1 MTRMKWLI
9 AAIIGVLV
17 VVGGAG
23 TAYASYYSDKALPT
37 ASVGGHNV
45 NAMNRDELVAWI
57 NDQASQVSIDID
69 VDGTPSKASLADL
82 GVTVDAQAS
91 ADQVLASSDSVWE
104 RFVGLFKRSDYPL
117 VSSTDK
123 KTFNAYMA
131 SLVKSVGEAPKS
143 ATVSVD
149 EQGAFVVT
157 PGVPGIAIDAQP
169 LNDAVATAL
178 QTLSSQA
185 ISVSPS
191 TQDPIVSDKQA
202 QKVADAATALV
213 AHSVTISDGIKD
225 YTAET
230 VDRAA
235 WVALPGVDDVEGTPS
250 IDPEAV
256 QAWVDKTAEAT
267 NVAPTPAI
275 NNVDG
280 AGNVLAESMPGKEG
294 EAVNNSAQVGADV
307 VAALNAGTDYSGSFD
322 YDKVPPP
329 TETRPVM
336 AGYEAYPYAMHE
348 GEKWID
354 INLTTNRLTAYEGQ
368 TVVHDPIAVNHG
380 APGHETVTGTYH
392 IYLKYEKQDMGCTPE
407 WPHCAKDVP
416 WVSYFTGSYAIHGA
430 PWVRQ
435 FGLGS
440 VGGSHGCVNLP
451 VAEAHY
457 VFSWADS
464 GTAVVTHY

>member
-191 TQDPIVSDKQA
+191 TQDPIVSD
-202 QKVADAATALV
+202 
-213 AHSVTISDGIKD
+213 
-225 YTAET
+225 
-230 VDRAA
+230 
-235 WVALPGVDDVEGTPS
+235 
-250 IDPEAV
+250 
-256 QAWVDKTAEAT
+256 
-267 NVAPTPAI
+267 
-275 NNVDG
+275 
-280 AGNVLAESMPGKEG
+280 
-294 EAVNNSAQVGADV
+294 
-307 VAALNAGTDYSGSFD
+307 
-322 YDKVPPP
+322 
-329 TETRPVM
+329 
-336 AGYEAYPYAMHE
+336 
-348 GEKWID
+348 
-354 INLTTNRLTAYEGQ
+354 
-368 TVVHDPIAVNHG
+368 
-380 APGHETVTGTYH
+380 
-392 IYLKYEKQDMGCTPE
+392 
-407 WPHCAKDVP
+407 
-416 WVSYFTGSYAIHGA
+416 
-430 PWVRQ
+430 
-435 FGLGS
+435 
-440 VGGSHGCVNLP
+440 
-451 VAEAHY
+451 
-457 VFSWADS
+457 
-464 GTAVVTHY
+464 